1 MKMKSALQWAVW
13 MSQLVCT
20 SWNKSQF

>member
-1 MKMKSALQWAVW
+1 

-20 SWNKSQF
+20 AS